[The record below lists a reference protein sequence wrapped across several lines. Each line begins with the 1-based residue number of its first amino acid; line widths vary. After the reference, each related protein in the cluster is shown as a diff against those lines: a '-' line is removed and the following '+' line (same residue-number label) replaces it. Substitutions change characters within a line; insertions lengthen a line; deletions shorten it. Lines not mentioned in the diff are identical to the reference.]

1 MGLIGNM
8 KDMRREILTLVAA
21 GSLSAEEAAVQLD
34 SLAPEAPT
42 AEPTRPPAG
51 PPTPPT
57 GSTARQIKV
66 ISQFGSAEI
75 VGDPSV
81 AVAIADGPHRARQEG
96 DTLVIEHEP
105 LDDSDSFSFG
115 RGSTRV
121 AINGFD
127 IQRRKLTVRMNPDM
141 ALVANVQAGNV
152 RVDGV
157 HGPIT
162 SEVLAGNCKV
172 SDFRG
177 TLNLIVQA
185 GNVAAS
191 GRLDSGASKV
201 RCEMGSVK
209 INLEKGSSVRITAR
223 TTLGKVAIED
233 EAGERPIVG
242 QSGREVTVGS
252 GAATLDVE
260 CTMGSVRVAVD

>member
-1 MGLIGNM
+1 M
-8 KDMRREILTLVAA
+8 KDIRREILTQVAA
-21 GSLSAEEAAVQLD
+21 GSLSAEEAAARLD
-34 SLAPEAPT
+34 SLEPEAPS
-42 AEPTRPPAG
+42 AEPNRTPAS
-51 PPTPPT
+51 PQAPSA

-115 RGSTRV
+115 RGSRRI

-127 IQRRKLTVRMNPDM
+127 IQRRKLTVRMNPDL

-162 SEVLAGNCKV
+162 GEVQAGNCKV
-172 SDFRG
+172 ADFRG
-177 TLNLIVQA
+177 PLNLVVQA
-185 GNVAAS
+185 GNVVAS

-223 TTLGKVAIED
+223 TTLGKVAIEGEAD
-233 EAGERPIVG
+233 ERSLVG
-242 QSGREVTVGS
+242 QSGREVTIGS

-260 CTMGSVRVAVD
+260 CTMGSVKVVVD